1 MPLLPLP
8 NIPMTSMSREFL
20 IDDVKMEIT
29 SVDIASHGG
38 FIIVGCSNGILLF
51 FDITE
56 SHSQRNG
63 TFLAHIRPKG
73 MHTSFKLNVK
83 ITEDCRLCFAGVL
96 KGSSEML
103 AIDLSAYQLN
113 WNKNNSSSLQKTNGK
128 NKLSS
133 SSFDG
138 SCIANFLL
146 FSYSDAKLR
155 GFGAATCINRP
166 DSSRSEPVLVSSEEV
181 KPENN
186 GNGEESLSNA
196 VVPVAPSSPAFRK
209 YLLACG
215 MGIKNVHVWQVIIY
229 DTLTIEEMAANP
241 LRKKRDEWACIY
253 DVATNGMSI
262 THLGFRN
269 EGRELLTKSSSMN
282 LRVWDL
288 ANYHNQQLQKQNE
301 NGKKET
307 SASAITATP
316 PAKPSYE
323 DIVNTFDVKCLIE
336 NSTFTYG
343 GTYEFATINVEKNIP
358 KEANRNVLELPFD
371 ASVETNATSTVTAAA
386 NERRRRAMRE
396 VSDVISTQDGKYA
409 LILCSDG
416 GIIYYKHPNKNEDT
430 EEPEPENED
439 SDGEREA
446 KVDEYDERSSNEENK
461 SPISHN
467 HKEKENNNDHLPQLS
482 ELSSIS
488 KDIDNQFWSLK
499 RIGKQ
504 GLVLLIRAFTRYEKE
519 RKNEILPAGTIP
531 PMTNGTPAKNGV
543 SVISLVTL
551 YDLLNTKEGRAS
563 FLSMSESRKGKKGT
577 ITTLPWHRLGMF
589 YQEDP
594 SFFLNVSPSMS
605 CTASMD
611 EGEYDD
617 ESRNRTPSMQV
628 ERCSTPLPFLSK
640 NTIDKDDTDADG
652 KTGGIALDTPKTGF
666 ERVASS
672 GSLVKLPKA
681 TSKLPPTTGKKRK
694 LGGMYSDCYFSALS
708 HPALAVS
715 FC

>member
-38 FIIVGCSNGILLF
+38 FIIVGCSNGVLLF

-103 AIDLSAYQLN
+103 AIDLSAYQLS
-113 WNKNNSSSLQKTNGK
+113 WNKNNPSALQKTNGK
-128 NKLSS
+128 NKINS
-133 SSFDG
+133 SSFDS

-155 GFGAATCINRP
+155 GFGAATCITLP
-166 DSSRSEPVLVSSEEV
+166 DTSRSEPVLVSSEEV
-181 KPENN
+181 KPETHEN
-186 GNGEESLSNA
+186 GDESLSNA
-196 VVPVAPSSPAFRK
+196 VVPVASSSPGFRK

-229 DTLTIEEMAANP
+229 DILSAEEMAANP
-241 LRKKRDEWACIY
+241 LRQKRDEWSCIY
-253 DVATNGMSI
+253 DVATNGMTI

-288 ANYHNQQLQKQNE
+288 SNYHNQQPQQQKQQNGNGSG

-307 SASAITATP
+307 TGL

-343 GTYEFATINVEKNIP
+343 GTYEFATINVDKNIP

-371 ASVETNATSTVTAAA
+371 ASLADAGSNTSSSATAAA

-416 GIIYYKHPNKNEDT
+416 GSIYYKHPNKNEENEENEET
-430 EEPEPENED
+430 EPEDEELSGDRERKVNED
-439 SDGEREA
+439 
-446 KVDEYDERSSNEENK
+446 DERSSNEENK
-461 SPISHN
+461 SPVSRN
-467 HKEKENNNDHLPQLS
+467 TKEHLPQLS
-482 ELSSIS
+482 EVVSLS

-499 RIGKQ
+499 RVGKQ

-519 RKNEILPAGTIP
+519 RKNEVLPAGTIP
-531 PMTNGTPAKNGV
+531 PMSNGTPVKNGV

-551 YDLLNTKEGRAS
+551 YDLLNTKEGRTT
-563 FLSMSESRKGKKGT
+563 FLATAESSKGKKGT
-577 ITTLPWHRLGMF
+577 VALPWHRSGMF

-594 SFFLNVSPSMS
+594 SFFLNNSPSMS
-605 CTASMD
+605 TVVSVD
-611 EGEYDD
+611 EGDNDD
-617 ESRNRTPSMQV
+617 RDHDQTPSVQV
-628 ERCSTPLPFLSK
+628 DRCLTPLPFLSK
-640 NTIDKDDTDADG
+640 NIIDNDDDVNGEG
-652 KTGGIALDTPKTGF
+652 KSNGIALETPKTGF

-672 GSLVKLPKA
+672 GSLVKLPKTA
-681 TSKLPPTTGKKRK
+681 SKLPPTTGKKRK
-694 LGGMYSDCYFSALS
+694 FGGKPLFMLFLF
-708 HPALAVS
+708 LLF